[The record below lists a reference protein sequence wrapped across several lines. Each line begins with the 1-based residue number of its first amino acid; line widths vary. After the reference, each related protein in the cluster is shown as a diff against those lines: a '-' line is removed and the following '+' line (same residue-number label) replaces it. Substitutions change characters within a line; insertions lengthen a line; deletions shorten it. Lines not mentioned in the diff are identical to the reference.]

1 LEALTSDRSLAT
13 KNQYILNLDKT
24 VPVFVVMKT
33 IPIHNKTDKSQ
44 EQLVQ
49 IEQLIAEIRMQI
61 ITIEQLKKRIA
72 FSIARNK
79 FTHLR

>member
-1 LEALTSDRSLAT
+1 
-13 KNQYILNLDKT
+13 
-24 VPVFVVMKT
+24 MKT

-49 IEQLIAEIRMQI
+49 IEQLIAEIQMQI